1 MLAAVLLL
9 LVVVAVCLL
18 VRRRSLARVAG
29 SFDCTVSVA
38 GRPWASGVARYG
50 RCQVEWWR
58 LLSLSPR
65 PQATWE
71 RDDLSVVERRWP
83 QAPHTPVGTVAEAV
97 IVRCAHRGAVLDLA
111 MSPDAYTGFAS
122 WLEARPPGPQASVT

>member
-9 LVVVAVCLL
+9 LVLASACLL
-18 VRRRSLARVAG
+18 VRRRQLARVAG
-29 SFDCTVSVA
+29 SFDCSVSVG
-38 GRPWASGVARYG
+38 GRPWSSGVARYG
-50 RCQVEWWR
+50 RCRVEWWR
-58 LLSLSPR
+58 LLSLSPL

-71 RDDLSVVERRWP
+71 RDDLDVVERRWP
-83 QAPHTPVGTVAEAV
+83 QQPPTPVGTVAEAV
-97 IVRCAHRGAVLDLA
+97 IVRCAHRGAALDLA